1 MRKIYV
7 ACFAL
12 AIIAGCKKDAIT
24 TYDCTGVAP
33 TYTVD
38 IKPILDANCATSSCH
53 SATAKKEGYDLSSYS
68 TSKSASG
75 KSAFLGS
82 IQHKSGYKAMPEGRA
97 ALDEADIKLISCWV
111 QNGAPQ

>member
-1 MRKIYV
+1 MKKMYV

-12 AIIAGCKKDAIT
+12 ALIAGCKKDSIT

-68 TSKSASG
+68 TSKSAS
-75 KSAFLGS
+75 
-82 IQHKSGYKAMPEGRA
+82 
-97 ALDEADIKLISCWV
+97 
-111 QNGAPQ
+111 

>member
-1 MRKIYV
+1 MKKIYV
-7 ACFAL
+7 ACLAL
-12 AIIAGCKKDAIT
+12 TIIASCKKDTIT

-38 IKPILDANCATSSCH
+38 IKPILDANCATSSFH
-53 SATAKKEGYDLSSYS
+53 SASAKKDGYDLSSYS
-68 TSKSASG
+68 GSKSASG

-82 IQHKSGYKAMPEGRA
+82 IQHKSGFKAMPDGRA
-97 ALDEADIKLISCWV
+97 ALDEADVKLISCWV

>member
-1 MRKIYV
+1 MKKIYV

-68 TSKSASG
+68 ASKSASG
-75 KSAFLGS
+75 KSAFLGP